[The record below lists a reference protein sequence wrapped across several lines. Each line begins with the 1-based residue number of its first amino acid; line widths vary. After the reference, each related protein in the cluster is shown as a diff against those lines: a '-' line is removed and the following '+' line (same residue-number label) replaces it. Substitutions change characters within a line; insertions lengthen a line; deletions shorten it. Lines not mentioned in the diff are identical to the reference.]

1 MRLLIQRVLSA
12 QVTVEGQIA
21 GKIGPGLL
29 VFVGIREGDAEAD
42 AEKLATKLVR
52 LRLFSDATGK
62 MNLSLL
68 DTGGDLLIVSQ
79 FTLYAETSKGNRPSY
94 SLAAKPEMARK
105 LYELFVSNCRVHG
118 TKVETGVFQ
127 AHMVVDIVNDGPVT
141 ISCQS
146 ES

>member
-1 MRLLIQRVLSA
+1 VIKAR
-12 QVTVEGQIA
+12 VTVDNQIV
-21 GKIGPGLL
+21 GSIGPGLL
-29 VFVGIREGDAEAD
+29 VFVGIREGDVAAD
-42 AEKLATKLVR
+42 AEKLVIKLVR
-52 LRLFSDATGK
+52 LRLFPDAAGK

-94 SLAAKPEMARK
+94 TQAAKPDIARE
-105 LYELFVSNCRVHG
+105 LYDLFVSKCRAQG
-118 TKVETGVFQ
+118 MKVETGVFQ

-141 ISCQS
+141 IVCQS